1 MGLLPGLRRRPAQR
15 RGQRHHGRARVGI
28 ASPLSACGIF
38 RLGGAVARVGED
50 ETAFS
55 GRGTV
60 HTFNININ
68 GVCESANGFAD
79 ARQWVRDSWSAL
91 EPCHDG
97 VYVNFLMDQGAERVR
112 QAYGE
117 DKLRRLRALRQHY
130 DPANAFRSNQK
141 IAPDG

>member
-1 MGLLPGLRRRPAQR
+1 M
-15 RGQRHHGRARVGI
+15 
-28 ASPLSACGIF
+28 
-38 RLGGAVARVGED
+38 
-50 ETAFS
+50 
-55 GRGTV
+55 
-60 HTFNININ
+60 
-68 GVCESANGFAD
+68 
-79 ARQWVRDSWSAL
+79 RDSWSAL